1 MNENLSTQKN
11 CPTCGKENNLDSK
24 FCKFCGADMVI
35 TFDSQPFEISQTMRF
50 RKNCFSTC
58 CIIFIVLIFY
68 LSLVVFPNA
77 MDPAMA
83 VVASGLFIVLLGGV
97 SFIGLL
103 YILWVYRGAGIRRI
117 FSISPKGIKIV
128 VPREPIFEVN
138 WSEFDLIQLHKFS
151 VPHNKKLY
159 RFYFISNDEVYKDFL
174 IEGSMHFSGVNC
186 RAIVSQMEQYAAK
199 MNKQFIRGKR
209 RKKKKN

>member
-1 MNENLSTQKN
+1 M
-11 CPTCGKENNLDSK
+11 
-24 FCKFCGADMVI
+24 
-35 TFDSQPFEISQTMRF
+35 
-50 RKNCFSTC
+50 
-58 CIIFIVLIFY
+58 VLIFY
-68 LSLVVFPNA
+68 FSLVVIPSFMNPFEA
-77 MDPAMA
+77 A
-83 VVASGLFIVLLGGV
+83 VAAGLLIVLVGGS
-97 SFIGLL
+97 SFLGLL

-117 FSISPKGIKIV
+117 FSISPKSIKIV

-151 VPHNKKLY
+151 GSHNNKLY

-186 RAIVSQMEQYAAK
+186 RAIVSQMERYAAK

-209 RKKKKN
+209 RKKK

>member
-1 MNENLSTQKN
+1 MNENLSAQKN
-11 CPTCGKENNLDSK
+11 CPACGKENQLESK
-24 FCKFCGADMVI
+24 FCKFCGANMVTI
-35 TFDSQPFEISQTMRF
+35 DFQTFEISQTMRF
-50 RKNCFSTC
+50 RKNSFSIC

-68 LSLVVFPNA
+68 LSLFVFPNSMEPFQA
-77 MDPAMA
+77 A
-83 VVASGLFIVLLGGV
+83 VASSLFIVLLGGV
-97 SFIGLL
+97 SFISLL
-103 YILWVYRGAGIRRI
+103 YILWLYRDSGFRRI

-128 VPREPIFEVN
+128 VPREPIFKVN

-151 VPHNKKLY
+151 GSHNNKLY
-159 RFYFISNDEVYKDFL
+159 RFYFISNDEVYKEFL
-174 IEGSMHFSGVNC
+174 IEGSMHFSGLNC

>member
-1 MNENLSTQKN
+1 MTENLSAQKN
-11 CPTCGKENNLDSK
+11 CPACGKENKLDSK
-24 FCKFCGADMVI
+24 FCKFCGANMVTI
-35 TFDSQPFEISQTMRF
+35 DFQTFEISQTMRF
-50 RKNCFSTC
+50 RKNGFSIC

-68 LSLVVFPNA
+68 FSLVVMPSVLNPFEA
-77 MDPAMA
+77 AIA
-83 VVASGLFIVLLGGV
+83 AGLLIVLVGGA
-97 SFIGLL
+97 SFLGLL
-103 YILWVYRGAGIRRI
+103 YILWVYRGSSFRRI

-138 WSEFDLIQLHKFS
+138 WSEFDLIQLHKYS
-151 VPHNKKLY
+151 GSHNNKLY
-159 RFYFISNDEVYKDFL
+159 RFYFISNDEVYRDFI
-174 IEGSMHFSGVNC
+174 IEGSMHFSGLNC

>member
-1 MNENLSTQKN
+1 MNENLSAQKN
-11 CPTCGKENNLDSK
+11 CSACGKENNLDSK
-24 FCKFCGADMVI
+24 FCKFCGANMVTI
-35 TFDSQPFEISQTMRF
+35 DVQTFEISQTMRF
-50 RKNCFSTC
+50 RKSSFSIC

-68 LSLVVFPNA
+68 LSLVVFPNS
-77 MDPAMA
+77 MEPAMA
-83 VVASGLFIVLLGGV
+83 VVASGLFIVLVGGA
-97 SFIGLL
+97 SFLGLL
-103 YILWVYRGAGIRRI
+103 YILWVYRGAGFRRI
-117 FSISPKGIKIV
+117 FSISPNGIKIV

-151 VPHNKKLY
+151 GSHNNKLY
-159 RFYFISNDEVYKDFL
+159 RFYFISNDEVNKDFL

-209 RKKKKN
+209 RKIK

>member
-1 MNENLSTQKN
+1 MNENLSAQKN
-11 CPTCGKENNLDSK
+11 CPACGKENKLDSK
-24 FCKFCGADMVI
+24 FCKFCGANMVTI
-35 TFDSQPFEISQTMRF
+35 DFQTIEISQTMRF
-50 RKNCFSTC
+50 RKNSFSIC

-68 LSLVVFPNA
+68 VSLVVMPSLLNPFEA
-77 MDPAMA
+77 TIAA
-83 VVASGLFIVLLGGV
+83 GLLIVLVGGV

-151 VPHNKKLY
+151 GGHNNKAY

-174 IEGSMHFSGVNC
+174 IEGSMHFSGANC
-186 RAIVSQMEQYAAK
+186 RAIVSQMERYAAK
-199 MNKQFIRGKR
+199 MNKQFIRGRRR
-209 RKKKKN
+209 RKKK